1 MKKLLLIGLLVLMVG
16 CANSPMVTDWRASSN
31 KKAMVNLRPDMSV
44 AEVLKVMGSPDK
56 TEMYRGKDREVVLVY
71 LYITE
76 GMGIYRRRW
85 NESNYTPLVFINERL
100 DGWGW
105 SNLEET
111 AQRYEVV
118 FKAR

>member
-1 MKKLLLIGLLVLMVG
+1 MKKLLLIGLLILMAG
-16 CANSPMVTDWRASSN
+16 CANTPMATNWRASGN

-76 GMGIYRRRW
+76 GMDMYGRW
-85 NESNYTPLVFINERL
+85 NQSNYTPLVFINERL

>member
-1 MKKLLLIGLLVLMVG
+1 MRKVLLIVGLLFFAG
-16 CANSPMVTDWRASSN
+16 CENSAIVTDWRASGN
-31 KKAMVNLRPDMSV
+31 KKAMINLRPGMSIDG
-44 AEVLKVMGSPDK
+44 VLKVMGSPDK
-56 TEMYRGKDREVVLVY
+56 TEMYRGKDREIVLVY
-71 LYITE
+71 LYITK
-76 GMGIYRRRW
+76 GIVYGRLW

-100 DGWGW
+100 DSWGW